1 MRKDQYVIKNAV
13 RKPLIPLKLIRSE
26 HYIPLEDNTCSFD
39 EEGYPIPE
47 GISLMNPNV
56 CSAILCNYSKLKQGA
71 EGRFNADTWYLL
83 YDFENTCDR
92 ALKDYPLYMRI
103 VEYKIDNLSNL
114 EI

>member
-1 MRKDQYVIKNAV
+1 
-13 RKPLIPLKLIRSE
+13 
-26 HYIPLEDNTCSFD
+26 
-39 EEGYPIPE
+39 
-47 GISLMNPNV
+47 MNPNV

-71 EGRFNADTWYLL
+71 EGRFSADTWYLL